1 MCTAITLQTKDFYF
15 GRTLDYERSFGAEV
29 VLPHRHF
36 PLPFREQA
44 APQNKKNAQI
54 STVKMF
60 MYTKIEKLQNKHFT
74 NATTIGTL

>member
-1 MCTAITLQTKDFYF
+1 MSTEDFNY
-15 GRTLDYERSFGAEV
+15 RSCFS
-29 VLPHRHF
+29 
-36 PLPFREQA
+36 PFREQA

-74 NATTIGTL
+74 NATTIGTI